1 MDNATMLLRPLPE
14 WPDYELIDSGNFK
27 KLERF
32 GPYVLDRPEPQAIWS
47 PALSEAT
54 WRNMAHATFV
64 RKTAHGDE
72 GTWQRRPEMP
82 DQWWMNFG
90 QLKFRLGMTA
100 FKHVGVFP
108 EQADNW
114 LYSQEALA
122 KVTPM
127 PRVLNLFAYTGAA
140 SLAAKAVGA
149 DVTHVEAVKP
159 VVSWAKQNMDNSG
172 LTDIR
177 WVVEDALKFT
187 EREARRGRTY
197 QGLILD
203 PPAYGRGP
211 DGEKWI
217 LEKNL
222 PELLTACAQIM
233 DPNGHFVILNL
244 YSLGYS
250 ALLADNLLAQYF
262 GAAARNREFGEL
274 FIADRAG
281 RRLPLGIFAR
291 YSTL

>member
-1 MDNATMLLRPLPE
+1 MLLRPLPE
-14 WPDYELIDSGNFK
+14 WPDYELIDTGNFK

-47 PALSEAT
+47 PALSEAE
-54 WRNMAHATFV
+54 WRKMAHASFA
-64 RKTAHGDE
+64 RKSAQGDE
-72 GTWQRRPEMP
+72 GTWVRRPEMP
-82 DQWWMNFG
+82 DQWLMNFG
-90 QLKFRLGMTA
+90 SLKFRLGMTA
-100 FKHVGVFP
+100 FKHVGIFP

-122 KVTPM
+122 KVAPI

-140 SLAAKAVGA
+140 SLAAKQVGA
-149 DVTHVEAVKP
+149 DVTHVDAVKP
-159 VVSWAKQNMDNSG
+159 VVTWAKQNMENSG
-172 LTDIR
+172 LSDIR

-222 PELLTACAQIM
+222 PELLTACSQIM
-233 DPNGHFVILNL
+233 DPEGHFVILNL

-262 GAAARNREFGEL
+262 TYARNREFGEL
-274 FIADRAG
+274 YVTDRAG